1 MMKSVLKMLRLR
13 ILEMEDVL
21 CRFELGDLSQKEKVG
36 EGEVQDRG
44 GIMQSCELWGKSI
57 FFPQC
62 I

>member
-1 MMKSVLKMLRLR
+1 MLRLR